1 MKSSGSCLSFIF
13 YKNNKILQA
22 YNPVHKGEYMYL
34 TKDEEK
40 ILDGEQGEVMER
52 MFRLLV
58 RLGEIYKA
66 DKMIP
71 VGSVQVA
78 GVSYKSIAD
87 PGTEFLED
95 LAENGAK
102 VKVLTFLNPA
112 GMDLENWQKLGF
124 PKDFAKKQLRIM
136 DAFKKMGIIVTSTC
150 TPYLAGNLPRFRE
163 HIAWSESSAVSFSNS
178 VIGARTNREGG
189 PSALAAA
196 ICGKTPNYDLHLDEN
211 RHPHFKIKVDAE
223 LEFSSDYGALGY
235 FVGKQVKNKIPYF
248 TGIKDANTDQLKA
261 LGAAMAASGA
271 VALYHAEGLTPE
283 ASLVK
288 KDGLETINV
297 GKKEIKEVYEKLNS
311 GKEPDI
317 VILGCPHASLREI
330 STLAEKLK
338 GKRLKKPLWICTS
351 RVMKDAA
358 ERMGFVEI
366 IEKAGGS
373 VVADTCMVVSPIE
386 EMGYKVTG
394 VDSGKAANY
403 LPGFCKQDVVFA
415 DINKLIEA
423 QT

>member
-1 MKSSGSCLSFIF
+1 
-13 YKNNKILQA
+13 
-22 YNPVHKGEYMYL
+22 MYL
-34 TKDEEK
+34 TKEEET
-40 ILDGEQGEVMER
+40 ILDGEQGEVMAR

-78 GVSYKSIAD
+78 GVSYKSIAE
-87 PGTEFLED
+87 PGTEYLED
-95 LAENGAK
+95 LAKKGAK

-112 GMDLENWQKLGF
+112 GMDIENWQKLGF
-124 PKDFAKKQLRIM
+124 PKSFAKNQLRIM
-136 DAFKKMGIIVTSTC
+136 DAFKQMGIIVTSTC

-196 ICGKTPNYDLHLDEN
+196 IIGKTPNYDLHLDEN
-211 RHPHFKIKVDAE
+211 RHPHVKIKVDVD
-223 LEFSSDYGALGY
+223 LQFSSDFGALGY

-271 VALYHAEGLTPE
+271 VALYHVEGLTPE
-283 ASLVK
+283 ADLVK
-288 KDGLETINV
+288 KDNLETINV
-297 GKKEIKEVYEKLNS
+297 GIKEIKEVYGKLNS

-330 STLAEKLK
+330 SFLAEKLK
-338 GKRLKKPLWICTS
+338 GKRLKKPVWICTS
-351 RVMKDAA
+351 RVMKEAA
-358 ERMGFVEI
+358 ERMGFVET

-386 EMGYKVTG
+386 EMGYKITG
-394 VDSGKAANY
+394 VDSGKAACY
-403 LPGFCKQDVVFA
+403 LPGFCKQEVVFA
-415 DINKLIEA
+415 DINKLIEV